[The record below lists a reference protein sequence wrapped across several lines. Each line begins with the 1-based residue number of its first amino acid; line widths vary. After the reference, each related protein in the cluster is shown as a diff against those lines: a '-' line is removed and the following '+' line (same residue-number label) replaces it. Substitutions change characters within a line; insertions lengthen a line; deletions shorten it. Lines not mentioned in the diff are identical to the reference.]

1 MRRPQRRHSTS
12 QATKPAAGVHSPMN
26 LSPSSS
32 LEILISLFVYADRR
46 FLRGGR
52 ELLLRT
58 ISASSKNLLL
68 LGGSFGRSSQPIF
81 GGGRFRLCD
90 GAIHRSFFPDGRSP
104 FLAFLEP

>member
-1 MRRPQRRHSTS
+1 
-12 QATKPAAGVHSPMN
+12 MN

-32 LEILISLFVYADRR
+32 LEILISLFVYADLTFVYADRR

-81 GGGRFRLCD
+81 GGGRFRLCE